1 MRHIKA
7 SRVRLERQ
15 ENSYLHEIQ
24 PSNFEFWHAQLL
36 HMHIIVFAH
45 KLDVSRRPETET
57 QLWVALFLE
66 TEILLSQM
74 LLVGEVIFYVVSH
87 YCTTIQ

>member
-1 MRHIKA
+1 
-7 SRVRLERQ
+7 
-15 ENSYLHEIQ
+15 
-24 PSNFEFWHAQLL
+24 
-36 HMHIIVFAH
+36 MHIIVFAH
-45 KLDVSRRPETET
+45 KLDVSRGPETET